1 MEPVPTDFWGVVVP
15 SWLGA
20 VASIAASTV
29 AVIAFIN
36 SLSAKGGVREIG
48 AALNR
53 EATIQPES
61 GLTVG
66 VRAPTAAATSAPEPW
81 SVESDGRVATFR
93 NTSGRTL
100 VVTGLT
106 ATGGIALTLHDRL
119 PLDVPPTASFQVRL
133 HPTLGGPAVR
143 GLTLDWVR
151 DDGAELS
158 RAYFL

>member
-48 AALNR
+48 EALNR
-53 EATIQPES
+53 EPTVQREADVS
-61 GLTVG
+61 VG
-66 VRAPTAAATSAPEPW
+66 VRLSATATVGPEPW
-81 SVESDGRVATFR
+81 SFDSDGQVGTFR
-93 NTSGRTL
+93 NTSGQLL
-100 VVTGLT
+100 VVSGITS
-106 ATGGIALTLHDRL
+106 TGGIALTLRDQL

-133 HPTLGGPAVR
+133 HQILGGPAVR
-143 GLTLDWVR
+143 GVTLEWVR
-151 DDGAELS
+151 EDGELLS
-158 RAYFL
+158 RTYYL

>member
-48 AALNR
+48 EALNR
-53 EATIQPES
+53 EPTAQREADVS
-61 GLTVG
+61 VG
-66 VRAPTAAATSAPEPW
+66 VRLSATATVGPEPW
-81 SVESDGRVATFR
+81 AFDSDGKVGTFR
-93 NTSGRTL
+93 NTSGQLL
-100 VVTGLT
+100 VVSGI
-106 ATGGIALTLHDRL
+106 ASTGGIALTLRDQL

-133 HPTLGGPAVR
+133 HQILGGPAVR
-143 GLTLDWVR
+143 GVTIEWVR
-151 DDGAELS
+151 EDGELLS
-158 RAYFL
+158 RTYYL

>member
-48 AALNR
+48 DALNR
-53 EATIQPES
+53 EPTVQP
-61 GLTVG
+61 T
-66 VRAPTAAATSAPEPW
+66 RPTLSASSVAEAEPW
-81 SVESDGRVATFR
+81 TFISDGRVGTFR
-93 NTSGRTL
+93 NTSRELL
-100 VVTGLT
+100 VVSGISAT
-106 ATGGIALTLHDRL
+106 AGVAATLREQL

-133 HPTLGGPAVR
+133 HHTLGGPAVR
-143 GLTLDWVR
+143 GVTLEWGR
-151 DDGAELS
+151 EDGAELT
-158 RAYFL
+158 RTYYL

>member
-48 AALNR
+48 DALNR
-53 EATIQPES
+53 EP
-61 GLTVG
+61 TVQREAVG
-66 VRAPTAAATSAPEPW
+66 KLAITGSATAAVAPEPW
-81 SVESDGRVATFR
+81 SFDSDGRVGAFR
-93 NTSGRTL
+93 NTSGEVQT
-100 VVTGLT
+100 VS
-106 ATGGIALTLHDRL
+106 GIAATAGIEATLLDQL

-133 HPTLGGPAVR
+133 HQTLGGPAVR
-143 GLTLDWVR
+143 GITLEWVR
-151 DDGAELS
+151 EDGELLS
-158 RAYFL
+158 RTYYL

>member
-20 VASIAASTV
+20 LASIAASTV

-48 AALNR
+48 DALNR
-53 EATIQPES
+53 EATIQPEP

-66 VRAPTAAATSAPEPW
+66 VRASSAATTGPEPW
-81 SVESDGRVATFR
+81 SVHSDGRVATFR

-100 VVTGLT
+100 IVTGVT
-106 ATGGIALTLHDRL
+106 SAGGIAPALRDRL
-119 PLDVPPTASFQVRL
+119 PLEVPPTASFEVRL
-133 HPTLGGPAVR
+133 HPVLGGPAVR
-143 GLTLDWVR
+143 GLTLRWVGE
-151 DDGAELS
+151 DDVELS
-158 RAYFL
+158 RTYFL